1 MRADLHIH
9 TYYSDGKYSPHEIA
23 RRAAEAGLDLIS
35 MTDHDSL
42 EGLPEK
48 RAAAREAGLSFI
60 AGW

>member
-23 RRAAEAGLDLIS
+23 RRAAESGLDLIS

-42 EGLPEK
+42 DFPKSAPPRGK
-48 RAAAREAGLSFI
+48 RGFRS
-60 AGW
+60 